1 MCDARIEPGG
11 PPDPRLPYIPAHR
24 SARSARRVRRRTAAD
39 RRVMHRPWNAQRTAT
54 WPQPRRG
61 GDAGRCGEHELRTS
75 RLRAWPRREAE
86 VVCLAAARIPQGQRN
101 RGQEP
106 NHGVGRRQ
114 RNDDPS
120 DALYAHSPRVSPEH
134 PGRGG
139 ARAALG
145 LSGLGCAWRCGCGR
159 RQSRARQVVWPR
171 FNVAW
176 RTRGSVVG
184 SPWVCSCGAYPPL
197 PHRALGPAPRA
208 ATRANWPRRRWTRLR
223 LVASGPIWPLPYRES
238 VSAAAESSVEEARA
252 KPCARPRR
260 P

>member
-1 MCDARIEPGG
+1 MGDARSEPGG
-11 PPDPRLPYIPAHR
+11 PPDPRLLYIPANR
-24 SARSARRVRRRTAAD
+24 SAPSARRVCRRTTAV
-39 RRVMHRPWNAQRTAT
+39 RRGMHRPWNAQRTAT
-54 WPQPRRG
+54 WPQPRRD
-61 GDAGRCGEHELRTS
+61 DAVGRCGGRELRPS

-114 RNDDPS
+114 RCDALS
-120 DALYAHSPRVSPEH
+120 DALHAHSPRVSPEH

-145 LSGLGCAWRCGCGR
+145 LSGLGCAWRCGCDR
-159 RQSRARQVVWPR
+159 RQPRARQVVWPW

-184 SPWVCSCGAYPPL
+184 SPCVCSCGAFPPL

-208 ATRANWPRRRWTRLR
+208 ATRAN
-223 LVASGPIWPLPYRES
+223 
-238 VSAAAESSVEEARA
+238 
-252 KPCARPRR
+252 
-260 P
+260 